1 MSQTYDQFLRGLAK
15 ALVKPV
21 YLLCG
26 QEPLLV
32 QECAD
37 ALRAKLKAE
46 GFSERIVL
54 ETDGGGFDWDDLYQ
68 HASAMS
74 LFSSRRL
81 IDLRLPTGKPG
92 KDGSQALIDFCARA
106 PADTVLMITC
116 QEWSSKHGGKWSEA
130 VEQCGQMMVAS
141 QVKPNELG
149 AWLKQ
154 RLASKGIS
162 ASEEALQILLA
173 CVEGNLL
180 AANQEVAKLAMQGV
194 SGAVTAE
201 QMRHWVADSSRFDV
215 FKLIDACY
223 AQDLPRMSR
232 ILHGL
237 RAEGEQVPGLVP
249 MLGKELMS
257 LAYYAQV
264 QEKNRRAQAQM
275 QADRQWQTKQAQMLR
290 MIDAAGS
297 AHFESLLKQLALV
310 DRISKGRASGD
321 AWVSLHR
328 VLSQWA
334 ALKAKGRL
342 QVCA

>member
-1 MSQTYDQFLRGLAK
+1 MSQTNDQFLRGLAK
-15 ALVKPV
+15 AAVKPV
-21 YLLCG
+21 YLICG

-54 ETDGGGFDWDDLYQ
+54 ETDGSGFDWDDLHQ
-68 HASAMS
+68 HGSAMS
-74 LFSSRRL
+74 LFSTQRL

-106 PADTVLMITC
+106 PSDTVLLITC
-116 QEWSSKHGGKWSEA
+116 QEWSTKHGGKWSEA
-130 VEQCGQMMVAS
+130 VEQYGQMVVAW
-141 QVKPNELG
+141 QVKPSELG

-162 ASEEALQILLA
+162 ASDEALQILLA

-180 AANQEVAKLAMQGV
+180 AASQEVAKLAMQGV

-232 ILHGL
+232 ILQGL

-249 MLGKELMS
+249 MIGKELMG

-264 QEKNRRAQAQM
+264 QEKSRRAQAQM

-310 DRISKGRASGD
+310 DRISKGRATGD

-328 VLSQWA
+328 VLAQWA

-342 QVCA
+342 RICA

>member
-1 MSQTYDQFLRGLAK
+1 MSQTNDQFLRGLAK
-15 ALVKPV
+15 AAVKPV

-54 ETDGGGFDWDDLYQ
+54 ETDGSGFDWDDLYQ
-68 HASAMS
+68 HGSAMS
-74 LFSSRRL
+74 LFSSKRL

-92 KDGSQALIDFCARA
+92 KDGSQALIDFCTRA
-106 PADTVLMITC
+106 PSDTVLLITC
-116 QEWSSKHGGKWSEA
+116 QEWSTKHGGKWSEA
-130 VEQCGQMMVAS
+130 VEQNGQMVVAW

-162 ASEEALQILLA
+162 ASDEALQILLA

-180 AANQEVAKLAMQGV
+180 AADQEVAKLAMQGV

-249 MLGKELMS
+249 MIGKELMS
-257 LAYYAQV
+257 LAYYAQI
-264 QEKNRRAQAQM
+264 QEKSRRAQAQM

-297 AHFESLLKQLALV
+297 THFESLLKQLALV
-310 DRISKGRASGD
+310 DKISKGRATGD
-321 AWVSLHR
+321 AWVTLHR
-328 VLSQWA
+328 VLAQWA

-342 QVCA
+342 RICA

>member
-1 MSQTYDQFLRGLAK
+1 MSLSNDQFLRGLAK
-15 ALVKPV
+15 ADVKPV
-21 YLLCG
+21 YLICG

-37 ALRAKLKAE
+37 ALRAKLKAD

-54 ETDGGGFDWDDLYQ
+54 ESDDSGFDWDDLYQ

-74 LFSSRRL
+74 LFSSQRL

-92 KDGSQALIDFCARA
+92 KDGSQAIIDFCTRA
-106 PADTVLMITC
+106 PGDTVLLVTC
-116 QEWSSKHGGKWSEA
+116 QEWSTKHGGKWSEA
-130 VEQCGQMMVAS
+130 IEQCGQMVVAW
-141 QVKPNELG
+141 QVKPHELG

-154 RLASKGIS
+154 RLSSKGIS
-162 ASEEALQILLA
+162 VSDEALQILLA

-194 SGAVTAE
+194 TGAVSAQ
-201 QMRHWVADSSRFDV
+201 QMQHWVADSSRFDV

-237 RAEGEQVPGLVP
+237 KAEGEQVPGLVP

-264 QEKNRRAQAQM
+264 QEQSRRAQAQM

-290 MIDAAGS
+290 MIDMAGS
-297 AHFESLLKQLALV
+297 AHSESVIQQLAAV
-310 DRISKGRASGD
+310 DKMSKGRAAGD

-328 VLSQWA
+328 VLAQWS
-334 ALKAKGRL
+334 ALKIKGRVR
-342 QVCA
+342 VCA